1 MLHHN
6 EQETLESPA
15 YSADSELQN
24 GKAPRT
30 GALIVNADD
39 WGRDRETTDRIF
51 DCVARRTVSSVSA
64 MVFMEDSERSA
75 SLARERQIDAG
86 LHINFTTRFSSP
98 NAPSRLVERQQ
109 EIVAYL
115 LRRRFN
121 QTIFHPWLAGSFEYV
136 MAAQLE
142 EYCRIYGA
150 EPERLDGHHHMH
162 LCANVLLAQLLPP
175 GTVVRRN
182 FSFQA
187 GEKGFVNRVYR
198 RAVDNRLGR
207 RHRIVDYLFGLAPL
221 EPQAR
226 LGRILSLARQFVVEV
241 ETHPVNADEYNFLTG
256 GDAVRWAH
264 DFPIASRF
272 VVSQN
277 SGYRENARL

>member
-6 EQETLESPA
+6 EQETLENPA
-15 YSADSELQN
+15 YSADSELRN

-86 LHINFTTRFSSP
+86 LHVNFTTRFSSP

-115 LRRRFN
+115 LRRRLN
-121 QTIFHPWLAGSFEYV
+121 QTIFHPWLTGSFEYV

-162 LCANVLLAQLLPP
+162 LCANVLLARLLPT

-187 GEKGFVNRVYR
+187 GEKGWVNRLYR
-198 RAVDNRLGR
+198 RAVDNRLRR

-221 EPQAR
+221 DPPAR
-226 LGRILSLARQFVVEV
+226 LERILSLSRRSVVEV
-241 ETHPVNADEYNFLTG
+241 ETHPVNADEYKFLTG
-256 GDAVRWAH
+256 GDAVRWAEGS
-264 DFPIASRF
+264 PIASRF
-272 VVSQN
+272 LVSRN
-277 SGYRENARL
+277 SRSWENTRL